1 MNSIQKKFMVNKYKK
16 LTENGDVSY
25 KSTGNNLIDIFFM
38 TSYFEKHLD
47 EVHIGNSN
55 KEKVLAMC
63 IRDGR
68 YGLGRR
74 DLGRELMYQAD
85 VSPEDIV
92 KAGRYD
98 DLWHIARDVDLAYLH
113 YKLTK
118 THDKLVKK
126 WLPRLTSKDK
136 DVAKELC
143 KMWHLSEKQYRAL
156 IKTDTTEY
164 KLSYA
169 KEILENK
176 KHTVLDDLFN
186 TPYRTRYIHPLVDE
200 INFEEVPSLAMKKY
214 LHCFST
220 REDIKDRFNE
230 YMQQVKQNKKKINVS
245 TTNVVDARNVV
256 MGGWTT
262 QDYQENKEILGKKI
276 VDNATIGVKL
286 NAIVVLDTSG
296 SMGSIY
302 YKDSLLNKAMAI
314 AHGISIHSTYAKN
327 QLISFS
333 SYPKLMTIHGETLE
347 KQYNSMFTGDCS
359 NTDFAKVMK
368 ILSKLETYPEYI
380 VVISDMEFDYGSKQS
395 KDETMKIFD
404 YYGAKTKL
412 IWWNLNDR
420 NKTVPELDEYG
431 NIFVSGYNLQ
441 LLKLLNNKFDMTT
454 YLDKILKDY
463 CKKIEKDIDF

>member
-1 MNSIQKKFMVNKYKK
+1 MNNIQRMFNKK

-55 KEKVLAMC
+55 KEKVLAMY

-85 VSPEDIV
+85 VAPEDIV

-118 THDKLVKK
+118 TPDKLVKK

-136 DVAKELC
+136 NVAKELC
-143 KMWHLSEKQYRAL
+143 KMWHLSEKQYRSL

-169 KEILENK
+169 TPMVQSNLDKLFNK
-176 KHTVLDDLFN
+176 KE
-186 TPYRTRYIHPLVDE
+186 YYHPLVDE
-200 INFEEVPSLAMKKY
+200 IYFEEVPSLAMKKY

-220 REDIKDRFNE
+220 REDLKDRFNE

-302 YKDSLLNKAMAI
+302 SKDSLLNKAMAI
-314 AHGISIHSTYAKN
+314 AHGISTHSTYAKN

-333 SYPKLMTIHGETLE
+333 SYPKLMTIHGKTLE
-347 KQYNSMFTGDCS
+347 EQYNSMFTGDCS

-368 ILSKLETYPEYI
+368 LLSKLETYPEYI
-380 VVISDMEFDYGSKQS
+380 VVISDMEFDCGSKQS

-404 YYGAKTKL
+404 YYGANTKI

-441 LLKLLNNKFDMTT
+441 LLKLLENKFNMTT